1 MSSKIILLI
10 LIFLSI
16 VSKNKS
22 LGIATIVMLM
32 VSFFNTKK
40 CITFMENYFMD
51 LGMTFLMIWMLIPI
65 IKNPEF
71 TKNIKNAFNLKGI
84 VCFLCGAI
92 VAVLASKG
100 IGFLKGST
108 DTLTGIILG
117 SIVGVSL
124 LGGVPVGPL
133 IASGIAYEVVFIIN
147 FIFKSK
153 C

>member
-10 LIFLSI
+10 LMFLSFI
-16 VSKNKS
+16 SKNKS
-22 LGIATIVMLM
+22 LGIATIVMLFI
-32 VSFFNTKK
+32 SFFNTEK
-40 CITFMENYFMD
+40 CITFMENHFMN

-71 TKNIKNAFNLKGI
+71 TENIKNAFNLKGI

-100 IGFLKGST
+100 VGFLKGST

-147 FIFKSK
+147 LIFKNN

>member
-22 LGIATIVMLM
+22 LGIGTVVMLI
-32 VSFFNTKK
+32 VSFFNAKK

-100 IGFLKGST
+100 VGFLKGST

-147 FIFKSK
+147 FIFKNK